1 MSTMKNPVGL
11 LFSLAVALGAGL
23 AWSQFG
29 TTAPETAPPPESIA
43 VVTNAAAQPAEE
55 LETVPAEATPAEE
68 NAGAEPAPEGE
79 ANAPAETDAVVP
91 EAVVEPAAPEGE
103 TNGEIVRI
111 PVLPLDPEQHVRGDL
126 VTLSLNDVPLTDVVS
141 LFMRLSGANI
151 ISSPTQLMGRVS
163 VNLKEVQWKT
173 ALNEILSMHDLVLY
187 ESQPGSQLFTITP
200 PKAPEAIPLY
210 TETFSLSYARAEQ
223 VSNGVSRLV
232 APNGAVLQASGK
244 TLAILATVQQIE
256 RVREFVLALDRMIPQ
271 VAIEAKFVE
280 LNDEAIKK
288 LGINWKAL
296 DGYTLGVTAPK
307 LEYTRTEE
315 KRSMEQDADVVAPFN
330 RTAYSRVDST
340 VPDSEMSSGTTRT
353 YQSGQTEASIQGRNF
368 TEFDNQENKLTTVP
382 VRDVTTIKASSAILS
397 AADFA
402 IALSALQENTG
413 IEIVT
418 NPKVVVSSGETANIH
433 VGQKRPNIV
442 KRTTSTQGG
451 TTDVSY
457 EYGNPEW
464 IEIGAKV
471 MVLPIVNTES
481 NITVNIQPELNRQVG
496 TIEPQPG
503 LTFPILVTR
512 RVESEFVIQS
522 GQTVAIGGL
531 TSTEDREVVSKVPF
545 LGDIP
550 LLGRY
555 LFSHK
560 ETRKYQ
566 DETIIFVT
574 VGLANPDEL
583 SESTGVPSHGSLI
596 YEKFQ
601 NPATGQIELR
611 NRRREKFE
619 EELRRKAEASE
630 TGGLKKTASEE

>member
-1 MSTMKNPVGL
+1 MTPKKNSVGL
-11 LFSLAVALGAGL
+11 LFAFALALGAGI

-29 TTAPETAPPPESIA
+29 TSTP
-43 VVTNAAAQPAEE
+43 
-55 LETVPAEATPAEE
+55 EATSLSE
-68 NAGAEPAPEGE
+68 
-79 ANAPAETDAVVP
+79 V
-91 EAVVEPAAPEGE
+91 AVVEAPREDTMAEAAADADPGEALAIEAAEEPEVAEPEPAVDPAESEAPAAE
-103 TNGEIVRI
+103 TNGDIVRI
-111 PVLPLDPEQHVRGDL
+111 PVLPIDPEQQMQGDM
-126 VTLSLNDVPLTDVVS
+126 VTLSLLDVPLTDVVT
-141 LFMRLSGANI
+141 LFVRLSGANI
-151 ISSPTQLMGRVS
+151 ISSPTQLTGRVS
-163 VNLKEVQWKT
+163 VNLKEVHWRT
-173 ALNEILSMHDLVLY
+173 ALTEILSMHDLVLY
-187 ESQPGSQLFTITP
+187 ESQPGSQLYTITP
-200 PKAPEAIPLY
+200 PKAEAAIPLY
-210 TETFSLSYARAEQ
+210 TETFTLSYARAEQ
-223 VSNGVSRLV
+223 VSNGVARLL
-232 APNGAVLQASGK
+232 APNGSVLQASGR
-244 TLAILATVQQIE
+244 TLAILATVNQIE
-256 RVREFVLALDRMIPQ
+256 KTRTFILDLDRMIPQ

-288 LGINWKAL
+288 LGINWKVL
-296 DGYTLGVTAPK
+296 DNYTMGVTAPS
-307 LEYTRTEE
+307 LQYSRDEQ
-315 KRSMEQDADVVAPFN
+315 KRSLSQDADVVAPF
-330 RTAYSRVDST
+330 SRSSTSRIDSSMPE
-340 VPDSEMSSGTTRT
+340 VESGTTST
-353 YQSGQTEASIQGRNF
+353 SQSGVTEAAIRGRNF
-368 TEFDNQENKLTTVP
+368 TEFDSQENTLTTVP

-471 MVLPIVNTES
+471 MVLPVVNTES

-531 TSTEDREVVSKVPF
+531 TSTEDREVVSKIPF

-550 LLGRY
+550 ILGRY

-574 VGLANPDEL
+574 VGLAKPEEMNQN
-583 SESTGVPSHGSLI
+583 TGVPSHGSLI

-619 EELRRKAEASE
+619 EELRRKSEASE
-630 TGGLKKTASEE
+630 TAGLKKTASAE